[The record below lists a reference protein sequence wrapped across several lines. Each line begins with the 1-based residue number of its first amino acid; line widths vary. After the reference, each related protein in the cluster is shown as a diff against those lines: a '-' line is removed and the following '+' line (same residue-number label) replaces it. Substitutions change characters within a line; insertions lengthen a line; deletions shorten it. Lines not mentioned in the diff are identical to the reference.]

1 MRWFVHPVCVVAIV
15 FATLHVLL
23 VAVPVVTS
31 SANGEAQ
38 AFAVLVFDFPL
49 VWILRQS
56 DWGLDILYGNLGATG
71 KTIYMLIFSIGAT
84 IFWAGLSSL
93 LTYVITRLFR
103 RRTNAVSR
111 RVNRHHES

>member
-84 IFWAGLSSL
+84 IFWAGLSAL

-103 RRTNAVSR
+103 RRTNAA
-111 RVNRHHES
+111 